1 MARFDSVQSR
11 GLPLVCTTRTSGRR
25 VGRRRISISAGIS
38 ALGTYNLQVRGEFTN
53 IFNRTQIGNPS
64 TSNPLAAPTKNSLG
78 RYNGGFGIV
87 NTTVSNGA
95 VPSITS
101 NGIVGQLYQAPRSGT
116 LIGRFT

>member
-1 MARFDSVQSR
+1 LAAGLYYTDFRQARRPQENFNI
-11 GLPLVCTTRTSGRR
+11 GRNFR
-25 VGRRRISISAGIS
+25 FGKEGRYSFQIRAD
-38 ALGTYNLQVRGEFTN
+38 FTN

-78 RYNGGFGIV
+78 QYNGGFGIV

-116 LIGRFT
+116 LIGRFTF